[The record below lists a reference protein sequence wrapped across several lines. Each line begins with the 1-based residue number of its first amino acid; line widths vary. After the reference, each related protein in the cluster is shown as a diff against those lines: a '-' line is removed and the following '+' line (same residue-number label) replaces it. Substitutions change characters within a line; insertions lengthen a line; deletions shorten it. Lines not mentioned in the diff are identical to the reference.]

1 VDLSARTKGGA
12 VMLLRSP
19 LIVAMDYVT
28 SVLVFNLVSEIIR
41 TLKNCFK
48 LLAWALLS
56 AIVVRRDD

>member
-19 LIVAMDYVT
+19 LIVAMDLFL
-28 SVLVFNLVSEIIR
+28 SALLVCTVSQGVH